1 MLITTRSLSIGVGG
15 GKATSTSSAVLLFEQ
30 SGNTFYKPD
39 VRRSCCPHYTIRLPA
54 TQLKPAK
61 DQRQALNRW
70 NRFVLGETYVKETAR
85 LYPKSKVDKARQRND
100 FDLLS
105 TVHESEYNTLKKPP
119 EPEHRFEVSLEPD
132 DFTEEKFRLFED
144 YQKNVHHDPPSQISR
159 GSFKRFLCSSPLRR
173 VSCSVN
179 GIKQDH
185 GSFHQCY
192 RLDGRLIAMA
202 VLDLLPHCV
211 SGVYFLYHRDF
222 EKWSFGKLSAMREAA
237 LAVEKGYEH
246 YYMGYYIHSCA
257 KMRYKGDYK
266 PQFILD
272 LETLQWNA
280 MDDEMRAL
288 LDTQKY
294 VSISRERRL
303 ATEQN
308 EATEADKSEPD
319 KHSGATVDQQYLF
332 DDPAEAAD
340 SGLSLFDLT
349 MPGMMTANEVMEHID
364 LDHMSLEIRGAVHRM
379 EQLVSWQEGSLTDS
393 KSLKGIVAELAAC
406 VGPDVSREITI
417 KFG

>member
-1 MLITTRSLSIGVGG
+1 
-15 GKATSTSSAVLLFEQ
+15 
-30 SGNTFYKPD
+30 
-39 VRRSCCPHYTIRLPA
+39 
-54 TQLKPAK
+54 
-61 DQRQALNRW
+61 
-70 NRFVLGETYVKETAR
+70 
-85 LYPKSKVDKARQRND
+85 
-100 FDLLS
+100 
-105 TVHESEYNTLKKPP
+105 
-119 EPEHRFEVSLEPD
+119 
-132 DFTEEKFRLFED
+132 
-144 YQKNVHHDPPSQISR
+144 
-159 GSFKRFLCSSPLRR
+159 
-173 VSCSVN
+173 
-179 GIKQDH
+179 
-185 GSFHQCY
+185 
-192 RLDGRLIAMA
+192 
-202 VLDLLPHCV
+202 
-211 SGVYFLYHRDF
+211 
-222 EKWSFGKLSAMREAA
+222 
-237 LAVEKGYEH
+237 
-246 YYMGYYIHSCA
+246 
-257 KMRYKGDYK
+257 MRYKGDYK

-364 LDHMSLEIRGAVHRM
+364 LDHISLEIRGAVHRM

-393 KSLKGIVAELAAC
+393 RSLKGIVAELAAC